1 MLLVDP
7 LGGRCMEQSRATKQE
22 ENQENE
28 TRSETKVH
36 EMAENMEH
44 TLRRLAKQKDRARAM
59 SPVQYLRK

>member
-1 MLLVDP
+1 
-7 LGGRCMEQSRATKQE
+7 MEQSRATKQE